1 MTATHVSPADRQET
15 AVLPA
20 GVASRAVSRGRRRLG
35 TGLLGIIGLVLV
47 LGAWQLSAWLD
58 WVDADFSSSPLG
70 ALRALWG
77 MATDGSLWP
86 PLLSTLQTVA
96 IGMAVSI
103 VVGIPI
109 GLVIGRSHLLH
120 GLTEPLISIMYSV
133 PFAVFLPIIIFWF
146 GIGGQAR
153 LVIVI
158 WSAIFPLLI
167 NVVTGARN
175 LDSNYLQVAKVFCAA
190 PTLTMRT
197 VTFPA
202 TLPYILAGVR
212 QAVGRALVGAIV
224 AELFMGNEGLG
235 YVVQL
240 QTSNFRMDDAMAAIA
255 VIAVLAI
262 VLTRGVA
269 WVESRFTFWSSSV

>member
-1 MTATHVSPADRQET
+1 MTATHISPADRQIG
-15 AVLPA
+15 AVAP
-20 GVASRAVSRGRRRLG
+20 VRRASRAAGGGQRRLG
-35 TGLLGIIGLVLV
+35 TGVLGVIGLVLV
-47 LGAWQLSAWLD
+47 LGAWQLSAWLG
-58 WVDADFSSSPLG
+58 WVDADFSSSPFG
-70 ALRALWG
+70 AVHALWG

-96 IGMAVSI
+96 IGMAIS
-103 VVGIPI
+103 VVAGIPI

-146 GIGGQAR
+146 GIGGEAR
-153 LVIVI
+153 LVIVV

-167 NVVTGARN
+167 NVVAGARN
-175 LDSNYLQVAKVFCAA
+175 LDNNYLQVARVFCAS
-190 PTLTMRT
+190 PTLTMRA

-255 VIAVLAI
+255 VIAVLAV

-269 WVESRFTFWSSSV
+269 WVEHRFTFWSSSV